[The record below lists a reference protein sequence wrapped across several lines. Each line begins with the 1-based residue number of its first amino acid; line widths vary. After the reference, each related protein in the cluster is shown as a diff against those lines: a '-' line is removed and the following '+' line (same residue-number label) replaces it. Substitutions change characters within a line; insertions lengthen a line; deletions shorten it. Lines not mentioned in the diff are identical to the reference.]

1 MFTPH
6 HVGIVVSD
14 PETAKG
20 AYSENFGRTK
30 GFVDRRQRRS

>member
-14 PETAKG
+14 LEAAMKSYTDDWGIASFSLK
-20 AYSENFGRTK
+20 
-30 GFVDRRQRRS
+30 